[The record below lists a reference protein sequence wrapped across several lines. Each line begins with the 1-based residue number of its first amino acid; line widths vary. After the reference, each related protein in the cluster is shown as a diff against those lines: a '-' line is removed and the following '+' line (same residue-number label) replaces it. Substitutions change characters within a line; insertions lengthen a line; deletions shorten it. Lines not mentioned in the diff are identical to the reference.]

1 MNISSIE
8 WKNNKVKIIDQRLL
22 PQRLKYEYIENP
34 QQMWRAIREL
44 RIRGA
49 PAIGVAAAFGVYLG
63 VRKWRGNN
71 FADFYKRLLTVTDYL
86 ASARPTAVN
95 LFWALELTKREALN
109 NQAKPI
115 SAIKESLLS
124 LALKLLQD
132 DRQRCEAIGKFGAE
146 LLPEKCR
153 VLTHCNAGA
162 LATAGIGTALGII
175 YTAHKQGK
183 EIEVYVDETRPLLQG
198 ARLTAWELHKARIPV
213 TLICDNMA
221 ASLMAQ
227 GKIDVVVVG
236 ADRITQSGDF
246 ANKVGTY
253 SLAVLAHYHKIKF
266 YVAAPLSS
274 FDFKLK
280 SGKDIPVEFRS
291 ESEITHIGG
300 RRIAVEG
307 IKVYNPAF
315 DITPGRLVTAF
326 ITEAG
331 VIKPPFSKEIKKR
344 WKEIVI

>member
-63 VRKWRGNN
+63 VHNWRGSD
-71 FADFYKRLLTVTDYL
+71 FAGFYKRLLEVTDYIG
-86 ASARPTAVN
+86 SARPTAVN
-95 LFWALELTKREALN
+95 LFWALELAKKEALN

-132 DRQRCEAIGKFGAE
+132 DRKRCEAIGKFGAE
-146 LLPEKCR
+146 LLPNKCR
-153 VLTHCNAGA
+153 ILTHCNAGA

-198 ARLTAWELHKARIPV
+198 ARLTAWELHQARIPV

-227 GKIDVVVVG
+227 GKIDAVVVG

-274 FDFKLK
+274 FDFQLK

-291 ESEITHIGG
+291 QSEVTHIGG
-300 RRIAVEG
+300 RRIAVKG

-315 DITPGRLVTAF
+315 DITPARLVTAF
-326 ITEAG
+326 ITETG

-344 WKEIVI
+344 WKETII